1 MLEISLNQFDVIYYK
16 FGQAEPRKV
25 NLDPKRT
32 ASVEVGEIYRTA
44 SALSIY
50 LDDMETRP
58 QLKRLISMPS
68 LSDPQGLLKA
78 NDISSNFEVPHLDA
92 GHHKNLASTML
103 NLTSHADLHEM

>member
-1 MLEISLNQFDVIYYK
+1 MGHKGKVKDS
-16 FGQAEPRKV
+16 FGQSCQGEPRKAT
-25 NLDPKRT
+25 LDPKRT

-78 NDISSNFEVPHLDA
+78 NDISANFEVTCLP
-92 GHHKNLASTML
+92 
-103 NLTSHADLHEM
+103 